1 MLNSFYNWFLNTFIR
16 INPYVKTT
24 IFLLLM
30 VAILWL
36 LQRGLKKS
44 KASEGTKLKDWG
56 ISYFVA
62 SFLVLILAFL
72 IVIL

>member
-16 INPYVKTT
+16 INPYVKMV
-24 IFLLLM
+24 IFLCLM

-36 LQRGLKKS
+36 LQKGLKKS

-56 ISYFVA
+56 ISYFIA
-62 SFLVLILAFL
+62 SFLIMILAFL